1 MWTFFTTIDYIGVL
15 RLLIDF
21 TVLASLI
28 YWLLYFLRGTK
39 SANILIGVIC
49 LFCVIGILADWLQL
63 QVLRY
68 LLARIWTILGVAIVI
83 IFQPELRRAFAQAGS
98 IFMRNEV
105 SSQMIDEV
113 VIAAIQM
120 AETKTGAIIVF
131 EQNIGLAGIINSSVV
146 LDAKVNSLL
155 LQTIFFKNSPL
166 HDCAVII
173 RKNKIV
179 AAHAVLPLMQEDD
192 IANMRRLGTRHRAAI
207 GITEETDAVVLVV
220 SEENGKISIA
230 HKGRIVRGFSAEE
243 LSIQLKQLL
252 FEDKQAEKTYFRKWL
267 SRILP
272 GRKQDGKETS
282 PQDDLFSYQNKP
294 EAK

>member
-98 IFMRNEV
+98 IFMRNEA
-105 SSQMIDEV
+105 SSQMVDEV

-131 EQNIGLAGIINSSVV
+131 EQNIGLAGIVNSSVI

-173 RKNKIV
+173 RKNRIV

-192 IANMRRLGTRHRAAI
+192 VANMRRLGTRHRAAI

-220 SEENGKISIA
+220 SEESGKISIA
-230 HKGRIVRGFSAEE
+230 HKGRIVRGFSADE
-243 LSIQLKQLL
+243 LSAQLKQLL
-252 FEDKQAEKTYFRKWL
+252 FEDKKIEKTFFNKL
-267 SRILP
+267 QTRILP
-272 GRKQDGKETS
+272 GRKQDSKEPS
-282 PQDDLFSYQNKP
+282 QDDLFSYQNKP

>member
-68 LLARIWTILGVAIVI
+68 LLARVWTILGVAIVI

-105 SSQMIDEV
+105 DKQMIDEV

-120 AETKTGAIIVF
+120 SESKTGAIIVF
-131 EQNIGLAGIINSSVV
+131 EQNIGLAGIVNSSVV

-173 RKNKIV
+173 RKNRIV
-179 AAHAVLPLMQEDD
+179 AAHAVLPLMQDDD

-207 GITEETDAVVLVV
+207 GITEETDAIALVV

-252 FEDKQAEKTYFRKWL
+252 LEDVKTEKTFIRKLL
-267 SRILP
+267 SRIMP
-272 GRKQDGKETS
+272 DRKQESKES
-282 PQDDLFSYQNKP
+282 SQEDLFSYQNKP

>member
-1 MWTFFTTIDYIGVL
+1 
-15 RLLIDF
+15 
-21 TVLASLI
+21 
-28 YWLLYFLRGTK
+28 
-39 SANILIGVIC
+39 
-49 LFCVIGILADWLQL
+49 
-63 QVLRY
+63 
-68 LLARIWTILGVAIVI
+68 
-83 IFQPELRRAFAQAGS
+83 
-98 IFMRNEV
+98 
-105 SSQMIDEV
+105 
-113 VIAAIQM
+113 
-120 AETKTGAIIVF
+120 
-131 EQNIGLAGIINSSVV
+131 
-146 LDAKVNSLL
+146 
-155 LQTIFFKNSPL
+155 
-166 HDCAVII
+166 
-173 RKNKIV
+173 
-179 AAHAVLPLMQEDD
+179 
-192 IANMRRLGTRHRAAI
+192 MRRLGTRHRAAI

>member
-1 MWTFFTTIDYIGVL
+1 MLTFFTTIDYIGVL
-15 RLLIDF
+15 RQLIDF
-21 TVLASLI
+21 TLLASLI

-120 AETKTGAIIVF
+120 SEAKTGAIIVF

-166 HDCAVII
+166 HDGAVII
-173 RKNKIV
+173 SGDKIV
-179 AAHAVLPLMQEDD
+179 AARCTLPITERTD
-192 IANMRRLGTRHRAAI
+192 IPANFGMRHKAAI
-207 GITEETDAVVLVV
+207 GITEETDADAIVV
-220 SEENGKISIA
+220 SEETGKISFI
-230 HKGRIVRGFSAEE
+230 RGGEVTPINNISD
-243 LSIQLKQLL
+243 LKLKLTPSIGQ
-252 FEDKQAEKTYFRKWL
+252 
-267 SRILP
+267 
-272 GRKQDGKETS
+272 
-282 PQDDLFSYQNKP
+282 
-294 EAK
+294 